1 MNTDKNTLIGFLLMT
16 CVLFGFMFY
25 NNSQMAKQAEY
36 QRQQDSIMAIQA
48 KKEAKAAAKLKAEQ
62 AKKEAEA
69 EKDSTNTFFAA
80 LQGTDG
86 STTIENELLKV
97 VIGNKGG
104 QIESV
109 TLKDKTYKNQQGG
122 NVVLFEKGDSEM
134 KFLVDGKEDNINTTD
149 FFFTPK
155 DVKKDAVTMS
165 LPISNGSF
173 DIVYSLLPNSYML
186 KMYVVANG
194 IDSFFSSK
202 TKTIDLV
209 WTEHMKQQEKGWDFE
224 NRYSTISYRDSNND
238 TDELSS
244 MGGDKEEDEFKKSLR
259 WIAFKTQFFAQVLIC
274 EKDMKVANMS
284 SKKDENKESGYLKT
298 LKAEMSNE
306 FDPSGN
312 DSCKYAIYLGPIKFT
327 TLSENEKM
335 LTQLKSLDL
344 RSLVYFGWPI
354 VKWIN
359 RYFILYLFDWLT
371 SFGLNMGVVLLI
383 LTLIIKF
390 AVYPLMKKSYLSSA
404 RMRVLRPKIEEV
416 TKKYNKPEDA
426 MLKQQETMK
435 VYSDYGVSPMG
446 GCLPMLIQMPIW
458 IALFNFIPNA
468 IELRGQSFL
477 WANDLSTYD
486 DVIKW
491 GFNIPFIGD
500 HLSLFCVLWCVS
512 TVASSM
518 FSMRQQQDAMTPE
531 QQQQMNM
538 MKWMTYL
545 MPVVFFFSFNSYSSG
560 LNYYYFIS
568 SLTSV
573 LLMWYLRK
581 STNDDKLLAQLEER
595 HKVRKQQV
603 ATGKK
608 PTSMMERLQAMQ
620 EKQMEILKKQ
630 QEEQARRDAEERNKH
645 KKL

>member
-25 NNSQMAKQAEY
+25 NNSQMAKQEAY
-36 QRQQDSIMAIQA
+36 QRQQDSIMAIEA

-62 AKKEAEA
+62 ALKEAEA
-69 EKDSTNTFFAA
+69 EKDSTNALFAA
-80 LQGTDG
+80 RKGTDG

-97 VIGNKGG
+97 VISNKGG

-109 TLKDKTYKNQQGG
+109 TLKDNTYKNQTGG

-134 KFLVDGKEDNINTTD
+134 KFLVDGKEDNINTTE

-155 DVKKDAVTMS
+155 DAKKNAVTMS

-173 DIVYSLLPNSYML
+173 DIIYSLLPNSYML

-194 IDSFFSSK
+194 IDGFFSSK
-202 TKTIDLV
+202 TKTLDLV

-224 NRYSTISYRDSNND
+224 NRYSTISYRDTDNN

-244 MGGDKEEDEFKKSLR
+244 MGGDEEEDEFKKNVR
-259 WIAFKTQFFAQVLIC
+259 WIAFKTQFFAQILIS
-274 EKDMKVANMS
+274 EKDMKVANMT
-284 SKKDENKESGYLKT
+284 SKKDEGKESGYLKT

-306 FDPSGN
+306 FDPSGA
-312 DSCKYAIYLGPIKFT
+312 DSCKYAMYLGPIKFT

-335 LTQLKSLDL
+335 LTKLKSLDL

-354 VKWIN
+354 VRWIN

-371 SFGLNMGVVLLI
+371 GFGFNMGIVLLI

-486 DVIKW
+486 DVINW

-500 HLSLFCVLWCVS
+500 HLSLFCVLWCIS

-545 MPVVFFFSFNSYSSG
+545 MPVIFFFSFNSYSSG

-573 LLMWYLRK
+573 LLMWFLRK

-595 HKVRKQQV
+595 YKVRKQKV

-645 KKL
+645 K